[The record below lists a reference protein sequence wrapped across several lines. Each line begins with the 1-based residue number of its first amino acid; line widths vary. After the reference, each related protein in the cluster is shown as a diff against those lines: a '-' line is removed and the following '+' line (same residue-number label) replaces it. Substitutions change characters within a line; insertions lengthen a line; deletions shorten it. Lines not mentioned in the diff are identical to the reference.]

1 MSSGPPSGSSPD
13 AHEWVT
19 TSTVLQRLSDFDD
32 RDAWERFCERFHQ
45 PLQAFA
51 RKNGLDESECEDVA
65 QESLMAFAEAY
76 RRGEYDRK
84 QGRLS
89 SWLFGIAWRRIDH
102 ARRKSDRRE
111 DHVRLQATE
120 TAQWMQIEAPLEV
133 SPEWEA
139 VWERSMLE
147 QSLRQVRKEFE
158 PATFRVFEMI
168 VLEQKAIEEGERAL
182 GLSRNAIYIA
192 KHRVSKRM
200 RELLEQCDEV
210 RL

>member
-1 MSSGPPSGSSPD
+1 MPSETSSGSSFGE
-13 AHEWVT
+13 HEWVT

-32 RDAWERFCERFHQ
+32 RAAWRRFSERFHP

-76 RRGEYDRK
+76 RRGEYDRQ

-102 ARRKSDRRE
+102 AQRKNDRRG

-120 TAQWMQIEAPLEV
+120 TALWMQLEAPPDV
-133 SPEWEA
+133 SPEWQA

-147 QSLRQVRKEFE
+147 HALRQVRKEFE
-158 PATFRVFEMI
+158 PETFRVFEMI
-168 VLEQKAIEEGERAL
+168 VLEHKAVEEGERAL